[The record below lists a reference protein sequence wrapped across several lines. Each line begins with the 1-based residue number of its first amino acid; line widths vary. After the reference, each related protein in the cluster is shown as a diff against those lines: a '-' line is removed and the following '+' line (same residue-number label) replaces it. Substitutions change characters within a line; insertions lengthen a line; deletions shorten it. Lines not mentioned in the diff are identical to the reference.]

1 MRSRLPWIIVL
12 AAVFAAL
19 GLWLGAKVAQ
29 APRGDGPKTALVY
42 PAAREIP
49 PFELERADGGKLANA
64 DLQGA
69 WTLLFFGY
77 THCPDVCPTTLADF
91 ASALKRMGND
101 GKLVQLLFITVDPK
115 RDTPELLRQYVPAFD
130 PGFIGLRGDE
140 RTTEKV
146 AKAFHVYAKADPP
159 KDAGAAPSG
168 KGSDSYTVS
177 HSAQSFVYDR
187 EGKLRLVIGYGL
199 PPEKIAADLKVL
211 VRS

>member
-77 THCPDVCPTTLADF
+77 THCPDVCPTTLGTMKQVEALLAKDPAAAPVNVVFVSVDPERDTAKALSEYVGYFSKRFVAATADNATLQSL
-91 ASALKRMGND
+91 ASAVGVVFIKSPQAGGDYTMDHTASL
-101 GKLVQLLFITVDPK
+101 LVVDPQA
-115 RDTPELLRQYVPAFD
+115 RLHALFR
-130 PGFIGLRGDE
+130 
-140 RTTEKV
+140 
-146 AKAFHVYAKADPP
+146 PP
-159 KDAGAAPSG
+159 FDAGAIAE
-168 KGSDSYTVS
+168 D
-177 HSAQSFVYDR
+177 
-187 EGKLRLVIGYGL
+187 LRTLAKEN
-199 PPEKIAADLKVL
+199 P
-211 VRS
+211 R